1 MPRPPRN
8 ATAATL
14 ESLASA
20 EQKPDNEDQHQQ
32 AADPATDSRTAP
44 VIATAAAK
52 KNQQNENK

>member
-8 ATAATL
+8 ASAAGL

-20 EQKPDNEDQHQQ
+20 YQEPDNEDQHQQ
-32 AADPATDSRTAP
+32 AADPASDSRTAP

-52 KNQQNENK
+52 KNQQNQNK